1 MNHTALVWI
10 YSIIS
15 VSIISLIS
23 LVGVIALSIKIE
35 RLKQILLFL
44 VSFSA
49 GALFGDA
56 LIQLLPQSFRDYGIT
71 VYISYY
77 VLAGIL
83 FFFIAEKFIHWHHCH
98 LHPDKTHPHPF
109 VFMNLIGDAIHNFTD
124 GMIIAASYVVSI
136 PIGIATTIAV
146 LLHEIP
152 QEIGDFGVL
161 LHGGMK
167 TSKAVMLNFIVA
179 LTAVLGAV
187 FALILNEY
195 VAGINMFMIPF
206 AAGGFIYIAGSDLIP
221 ELHKE
226 VEMKKSF
233 IQLASFV
240 LGILLIVVSLKF
252 S

>member
-23 LVGVIALSIKIE
+23 LVVVIALSIKIE

-83 FFFIAEKFIHWHHCH
+83 FF
-98 LHPDKTHPHPF
+98 L
-109 VFMNLIGDAIHNFTD
+109 
-124 GMIIAASYVVSI
+124 SI
-136 PIGIATTIAV
+136 KIER
-146 LLHEIP
+146 LK
-152 QEIGDFGVL
+152 Q
-161 LHGGMK
+161 
-167 TSKAVMLNFIVA
+167 
-179 LTAVLGAV
+179 
-187 FALILNEY
+187 
-195 VAGINMFMIPF
+195 
-206 AAGGFIYIAGSDLIP
+206 
-221 ELHKE
+221 
-226 VEMKKSF
+226 
-233 IQLASFV
+233 
-240 LGILLIVVSLKF
+240 ILLFLVSF
-252 S
+252 